1 MPNSPKITKK
11 MKLSRFLLTTFG
23 SCFIDNLDLG
33 PNPAFTGARRSWIPP
48 APLGFGSEHTVP
60 GMSGMIFHQHSPT
73 SEFSKRKMLGNFG
86 GWFQGQKTNDKC
98 DTATVHPDVSSPKRR
113 WFLVQLRNSSCIQ
126 LETENMFFWWNS
138 SRVFKVNTVHVEQ
151 LAVLALDVVLWCMSV
166 YRRATPVEPA
176 QYRWWLF
183 RYKKTKHGII
193 YTKSVISET
202 CEFECIFYY
211 HHNSSS
217 PNLPSLRPIDI
228 ADWMPER
235 DTWNHG
241 RIHHFQVSAP
251 RFLDTLKVYKI
262 SGSFL
267 WRDAVF
273 AIL

>member
-1 MPNSPKITKK
+1 M
-11 MKLSRFLLTTFG
+11 
-23 SCFIDNLDLG
+23 
-33 PNPAFTGARRSWIPP
+33 
-48 APLGFGSEHTVP
+48 
-60 GMSGMIFHQHSPT
+60 
-73 SEFSKRKMLGNFG
+73 
-86 GWFQGQKTNDKC
+86 
-98 DTATVHPDVSSPKRR
+98 
-113 WFLVQLRNSSCIQ
+113 
-126 LETENMFFWWNS
+126 
-138 SRVFKVNTVHVEQ
+138 NTVHVEQ

-166 YRRATPVEPA
+166 YRRATPVESA
-176 QYRWWLF
+176 KYRWWLF

-202 CEFECIFYY
+202 CEFGCIFYY

-241 RIHHFQVSAP
+241 RIQHFQVSAP

-273 AIL
+273 WIWYKWCKKQNHPKSIYSTKAWRCMGKPQQHKAASRHSSRIKAAITTRARKRKVLQPGCNVMALPILD